1 MTDLRERVARAIYLS
16 LYEAKGG
23 KWEAVAESSKESPW
37 RLAADAAIAEM
48 GAGVAV
54 KQLSWHNF
62 DGARGAK
69 ATAFEQAKYLITR
82 WSTGRFELSLSYPGY
97 STGCDKT
104 PHLDS
109 LDEAKAAA
117 QDHYEKHIR
126 SALSPSPISVAEA
139 ARVLLDG
146 TGAKSDSREI
156 GPWLRALAG
165 EDG

>member
-1 MTDLRERVARAIYLS
+1 
-16 LYEAKGG
+16 
-23 KWEAVAESSKESPW
+23 
-37 RLAADAAIAEM
+37 

-117 QDHYEKHIR
+117 QVHYEKRIR
-126 SALSPSPISVAEA
+126 SALSPAPVSVAEA
-139 ARVLLDG
+139 AHWTPEQMLDACEAWME
-146 TGAKSDSREI
+146 AKQGMHEKVSENVADVRAA
-156 GPWLRALAG
+156 LRALAG